1 MSITPSAIHD
11 TLDSR
16 RALPIQLPHMP
27 HCPEEWF
34 SSKRG
39 SPLTANEALIQRKLI
54 YRLLPFERIAQDFI
68 FDVLEKLSIPKTPY
82 ISIENLTLLFQ
93 HFGRLIKYGKLGKKS
108 RPSLQQAAL
117 DMVEAVVEK
126 VGFSLGEFKLIY
138 CVASLKGVA
147 GFMDHSEEIDSAET
161 RELQEW
167 LGKDWD
173 GFNAV
178 EHCVDIEKLSE
189 ILRRLLDYHIAV
201 LQPSYRAWERW
212 CDASTSGLGM
222 TTEKR

>member
-1 MSITPSAIHD
+1 MTSSSTCLKSLASPRHR
-11 TLDSR
+11 TSR
-16 RALPIQLPHMP
+16 
-27 HCPEEWF
+27 
-34 SSKRG
+34 SK
-39 SPLTANEALIQRKLI
+39 I
-54 YRLLPFERIAQDFI
+54 
-68 FDVLEKLSIPKTPY
+68 
-82 ISIENLTLLFQ
+82 LTLFPN

-108 RPSLQQAAL
+108 RLSLQQATL
-117 DMVEAVVEK
+117 DMVEAVGEK

-178 EHCVDIEKLSE
+178 DHCVDIEKLRE
-189 ILRRLLDYHIAV
+189 ILRRLLDHHIAV
-201 LQPSYRAWERW
+201 IGPGSVGTMLVLVVYA
-212 CDASTSGLGM
+212 
-222 TTEKR
+222 